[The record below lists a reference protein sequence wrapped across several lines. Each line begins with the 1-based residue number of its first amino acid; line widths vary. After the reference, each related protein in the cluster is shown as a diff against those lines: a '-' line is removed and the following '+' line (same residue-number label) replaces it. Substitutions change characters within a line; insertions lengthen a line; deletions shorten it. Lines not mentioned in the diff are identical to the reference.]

1 MPVQE
6 YGTMQFGKFEEIQE
20 KGYLA
25 MKKQLEKW
33 DEEGRLPVVY
43 EDASQ
48 LREMRLGRKR
58 GRTLRRNSV

>member
-1 MPVQE
+1 MQ

-43 EDASQ
+43 EDDSNQ
-48 LREMRLGRKR
+48 LREMQSSWRKR